1 MSRFEHPMVLEEKR
15 ERRRSSRRRSTAKRR
30 SSTSSGKFAPR
41 LTSKMLHFHGGGA
54 YMVPSSNRRNSNSR
68 SRVHIDPKAIRNM
81 ELYGKQAQI
90 RQVEKFTPE
99 MVEEVK
105 DLFSRFDRSGDNELD
120 RGEFGPL
127 MRMLGLD
134 LSETELDNFFGRM
147 DESGDG
153 FIELNELVE
162 FLEQIAQ
169 PLTLQEELSE
179 AFFFFEPEEVPA
191 EDDNDESSGDGSEH
205 FTDDEFSD
213 TEEGSEES
221 ACVGLGPP
229 AINAKGLAKALCGM
243 GEEITEDEC
252 ADMIAEATGGA
263 DVITFEQF
271 QEFSR
276 PRAGSDA
283 ASQMASRN
291 YVKAC

>member
-1 MSRFEHPMVLEEKR
+1 MTTKG
-15 ERRRSSRRRSTAKRR
+15 A
-30 SSTSSGKFAPR
+30 GAIN
-41 LTSKMLHFHGGGA
+41 MLQCGRGGA
-54 YMVPSSNRRNSNSR
+54 YMVPSSNRRNSTSR
-68 SRVHIDPKAIRNM
+68 ARVSIDPKAIRNM
-81 ELYGKQAQI
+81 EIYGKQGTSV
-90 RQVEKFTPE
+90 RKVEKFTPE

-105 DLFSRFDRSGDNELD
+105 DLFSRFDKSGDNELD
-120 RGEFGPL
+120 RAELGPL

-134 LSETELDNFFGRM
+134 LSDSELDNFFGRM

-153 FIELNELVE
+153 YVELSELVE

-169 PLTLQEELSE
+169 PLTLEEELSE
-179 AFFFFEPEEVPA
+179 GFFFFEPEEVPL
-191 EDDNDESSGDGSEH
+191 EDDDEESSDEDEDEH

-229 AINAKGLAKALCGM
+229 AINAKGLARALCGM

-276 PRAGSDA
+276 PKAGSDA

-291 YVKAC
+291 HVGAPARS

>member
-1 MSRFEHPMVLEEKR
+1 VQE
-15 ERRRSSRRRSTAKRR
+15 ERRSRLSRRRSTRRR
-30 SSTSSGKFAPR
+30 SSSGQAGKVAPR
-41 LTSKMLHFHGGGA
+41 MTSKGAGAINMLQFQGGGA
-54 YMVPSSNRRNSNSR
+54 YMRPSSNRRNSNSR
-68 SRVHIDPKAIRNM
+68 ARVSIDPKAIRNM
-81 ELYGKQAQI
+81 EIYGKQGVNV

-105 DLFSRFDRSGDNELD
+105 DLFSRFDKSGDNELD
-120 RGEFGPL
+120 RAELGPL

-134 LSETELDNFFGRM
+134 LSESELDNFFGRM

-153 FIELNELVE
+153 YVELSELVE

-169 PLTLQEELSE
+169 PLTLEEELSE
-179 AFFFFEPEEVPA
+179 AFFFFEPEEVPL
-191 EDDNDESSGDGSEH
+191 EDENDESSGDGSER
-205 FTDDEFSD
+205 FTDDEYSD
-213 TEEGSEES
+213 TESGSEES

-229 AINAKGLAKALCGM
+229 AINAKGLARALCGM

-263 DVITFEQF
+263 DVISFEQF

-276 PRAGSDA
+276 TSFCCPGETE
-283 ASQMASRN
+283 
-291 YVKAC
+291 

>member
-1 MSRFEHPMVLEEKR
+1 MVQE
-15 ERRRSSRRRSTAKRR
+15 ERRSRAGRRRSTARRR
-30 SSTSSGKFAPR
+30 SSSDKGGRMAPR
-41 LTSKMLHFHGGGA
+41 ATSKGAGAINALYLQGGGA
-54 YMVPSSNRRNSNSR
+54 YMVPSSNRRNSTSR
-68 SRVHIDPKAIRNM
+68 ARVSIDPKAIRNL
-81 ELYGKQAQI
+81 EIYGRQARI

-105 DLFSRFDRSGDNELD
+105 DLFSRFDKSGDNELD
-120 RGEFGPL
+120 RAEFGPL
-127 MRMLGLD
+127 LRMLGLD
-134 LSETELDNFFGRM
+134 LSEGELDNFFGRM

-153 FIELNELVE
+153 YIELNELIE

-169 PLTLQEELSE
+169 PLTLEEELSE
-179 AFFFFEPEEVPA
+179 AFFFFGPEEFPLG
-191 EDDNDESSGDGSEH
+191 DDSEESSEEGSEQ
-205 FTDDEFSD
+205 FSDGEYSD

-221 ACVGLGPP
+221 AVVGLGPP
-229 AINAKGLAKALCGM
+229 AINAKGLAKALSGM

-271 QEFSR
+271 REFSR
-276 PRAGSDA
+276 PEAGSDA

-291 YVKAC
+291 HVKAG